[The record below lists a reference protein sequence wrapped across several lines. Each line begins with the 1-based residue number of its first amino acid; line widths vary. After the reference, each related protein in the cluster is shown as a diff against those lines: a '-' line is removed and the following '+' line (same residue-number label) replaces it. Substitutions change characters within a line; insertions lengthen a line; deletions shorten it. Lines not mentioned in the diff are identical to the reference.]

1 MSDRKQLPDGW
12 ILVSFG
18 DVACEVSASTRNPIE
33 EGFERYVGLDH
44 LDPDSLSIKRWG
56 LIEED
61 NPTFTKVFR
70 EGQLLFGRRR
80 SYQRKAAVADFDGI
94 CSGDIIVM
102 EAKPEHLLPDLL
114 PFIVQSEGFWDYAI
128 HTSAGSLSPRTK
140 WASLAAYQFPLPPLD
155 EQRRIAQILWAAE
168 EAIEEYLSVV
178 ISMKLS
184 KKVIAR
190 DYIESLPAGS
200 TTFGQV
206 GDWLSGGTPSREC
219 PAYWQDEL
227 PWASPKDMKVDIL
240 MDTEEHV
247 SEEGARAGS
256 RIIPPKSILFVTRG
270 LILAHTFPV
279 AITGQ
284 SMAFN
289 QDMKAVVA
297 HEEFDPTFI
306 FYWLKHNA
314 PKFLRLVTETS
325 HGTKRLSTD
334 SLASTPFPDISI
346 EQQKEIAG
354 KLGELD
360 KQIEY
365 FHEHIKTLRTLKK
378 KLLSE
383 LLNEE
388 SSNV

>member
-1 MSDRKQLPDGW
+1 MRRDGW
-12 ILVSFG
+12 QKVSFG
-18 DVACEVSASTRNPIE
+18 DVAREVSASTRNPIE
-33 EGFERYVGLDH
+33 DGFERYVGLDH

-61 NPTFTKVFR
+61 NTTFTKVFR

-102 EAKPEHLLPDLL
+102 EAKPEHLLPDLF

-155 EQRRIAQILWAAE
+155 EQRRIAEILWAVE

-190 DYIESLPAGS
+190 DYIESLPTGS

-206 GDWLSGGTPSREC
+206 GDWISGGTPSREC
-219 PAYWQDEL
+219 PAYWQGEI
-227 PWASPKDMKVDIL
+227 PWASPKDMKIDLL

-284 SMAFN
+284 PMAFN

-297 HEEFDPTFI
+297 HEGFDPAFI
-306 FYWLKHNA
+306 FHWLRHNA
-314 PKFLRLVTETS
+314 PKLLRLVTETS

-346 EQQKEIAG
+346 EQQKEITG

-360 KQIEY
+360 KQIEH
-365 FHEHIKTLRTLKK
+365 FHEHIETLQTLKK

-388 SSNV
+388 SNNVQ

>member
-1 MSDRKQLPDGW
+1 MRRDGW
-12 ILVSFG
+12 QKVSFG
-18 DVACEVSASTRNPIE
+18 DVAREVSASTRNPIE
-33 EGFERYVGLDH
+33 DGFERYVGLDH

-61 NPTFTKVFR
+61 NTTFTKVFR

-155 EQRRIAQILWAAE
+155 EQRRIAEILWAVE

-190 DYIESLPAGS
+190 DYIESLPTGS

-206 GDWLSGGTPSREC
+206 GDWISGGTPSREC
-219 PAYWQDEL
+219 PAYWQGEI
-227 PWASPKDMKVDIL
+227 PWASPKDMKIDLL

-284 SMAFN
+284 PMAFN

-297 HEEFDPTFI
+297 HEGFDPAFI
-306 FYWLKHNA
+306 FHWLRHNA
-314 PKFLRLVTETS
+314 PKLLRLVTETS

-346 EQQKEIAG
+346 EQQKEITG

-360 KQIEY
+360 KQIEH
-365 FHEHIKTLRTLKK
+365 FHEHIETLQTLKK

-388 SSNV
+388 SNNVQ